1 PSPLR
6 PNFLVWLPDHGPL
19 PLKPLV
25 FESLW
30 IATISQVVDQ
40 LHHDILPLRHASKLQ
55 SLKRSVPVPHD
66 RSWAAHAAL
75 GQLPVAVPP
84 CPKKYLQN
92 HERSLYLRPRTV
104 LTEEFLSAHWY
115 QRLEPAGVNRLLR
128 GFERCILIHA
138 VRQLL

>member
-1 PSPLR
+1 
-6 PNFLVWLPDHGPL
+6 

-40 LHHDILPLRHASKLQ
+40 LHHDIRPLRHASKLQ
-55 SLKRSVPVPHD
+55 SLKRSVPLPHV
-66 RSWAAHAAL
+66 RSCAAHAAL
-75 GQLPVAVPP
+75 AQLPVAVAP
-84 CPKKYLQN
+84 CPKHYP
-92 HERSLYLRPRTV
+92 HTHARSLYLRPRPV

-128 GFERCILIHA
+128 GFER
-138 VRQLL
+138 